1 MIRSTSLPLVS
12 IASSPAFSNSRNARR
27 ISLWSFLSITMASLD
42 MGVLL
47 SGRGGGGRD
56 VVATRVA
63 RAAVG
68 GSAQPAYG
76 RGLLEPGD
84 LVDDRVEGQVL
95 LTPAGRQAEHGEGV
109 PRAVGAG
116 PRQLVDLRPDRLGG
130 EDDRTGVRPVG
141 QQRRHR
147 PGLRPAAGGQQE

>member
-1 MIRSTSLPLVS
+1 MTRSTSLPLVS

-63 RAAVG
+63 RAAGG

-76 RGLLEPGD
+76 RVLLEPGD

-95 LTPAGRQAEHGEGV
+95 LKPAGRQAEPGG
-109 PRAVGAG
+109 GAG
-116 PRQLVDLRPDRLGG
+116 GARAGRATGGGRRRRATGRRGGPTTARRPPPRSPRRRGRP
-130 EDDRTGVRPVG
+130 
-141 QQRRHR
+141 HR
-147 PGLRPAAGGQQE
+147 CP